1 MWKLPIEAG
10 GGRRRSLVSST
21 YLRRSC
27 RQDNAGGGDDEDGTL
42 HACTTRSGE
51 VLRVRRTVRAVARLK

>member
-1 MWKLPIEAG
+1 MEASNRSRG
-10 GGRRRSLVSST
+10 DRRRKSISST

-27 RQDNAGGGDDEDGTL
+27 WQENAGGGDDEDGTL